1 MAFQSH
7 LFSPGSRKGFDT
19 PPPLTHTRLEGVQL
33 LKKSTPIK
41 RLDGIYRVISLVQEN
56 VIFGQI
62 YKGLFEKSAIK
73 GWTALHFNKINRITI
88 IIYF

>member
-7 LFSPGSRKGFDT
+7 LFSPGSRKGFDA
-19 PPPLTHTRLEGVQL
+19 PPPPNTHKAGGGSII
-33 LKKSTPIK
+33 KKSTPIK

-62 YKGLFEKSAIK
+62 Y
-73 GWTALHFNKINRITI
+73 
-88 IIYF
+88 